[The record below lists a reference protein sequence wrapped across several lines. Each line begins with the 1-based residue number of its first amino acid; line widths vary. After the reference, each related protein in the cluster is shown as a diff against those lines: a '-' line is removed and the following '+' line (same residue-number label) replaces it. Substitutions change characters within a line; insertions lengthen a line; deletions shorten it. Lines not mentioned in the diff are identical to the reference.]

1 MFFFS
6 TMCRRRRRFSLR
18 NSFPLAYRNVNDFAT
33 GIRTKNPVDG
43 ERRKHRPSIRRHC
56 GTEIYNTLTHTS
68 REQSASTGIDRGGGG
83 GKMAERDGNGGW
95 WGVSTGGVIFT
106 PFHSQFSTN
115 DVVSDLT
122 EAAAASAVARFS
134 SLRSSI
140 FAAAGATLP
149 RCPFSNPACPKKP

>member
-1 MFFFS
+1 M
-6 TMCRRRRRFSLR
+6 TL
-18 NSFPLAYRNVNDFAT
+18 
-33 GIRTKNPVDG
+33 
-43 ERRKHRPSIRRHC
+43 HRDQDQEPCGRGAKKASAENTVALF

-149 RCPFSNPACPKKP
+149 RWPFFKSSLPQKTVIHRTVKYIAQCGCLPPLC